1 MTDAAR
7 IFNNI
12 KAEYFDVQQ
21 RIFFANHPRYAIK
34 LRVWVM
40 NLVRKLLK
48 FSV

>member
-21 RIFFANHPRYAIK
+21 RIFCKSFKIRYK
-34 LRVWVM
+34 TTRM
-40 NLVRKLLK
+40 GYE
-48 FSV
+48 FG